1 MSNQL
6 QKKLVLGFIALV
18 ALGAFG
24 IFAGGFRAYLKKAR
38 ELPPPAA
45 TTAPAASR

>member
-6 QKKLVLGFIALV
+6 QKKIVLGFIALV

-45 TTAPAASR
+45 TAPAASR